1 MRETNMRGHRHISV
15 LLQEA
20 LDGLACDHPGLFF
33 DATVG
38 CGGHTAAIL
47 SQHPDNCVIGVDQD
61 QAALQIARE
70 RLEEFGD
77 RAALYHARHEA
88 FDRVAQ
94 EWAREHGVEL
104 PQFQGMLFDLG
115 VSSLQFDEAER
126 GFSFQR
132 SAWLDMRMDASTPP
146 TAETLTAY
154 TLVNTYEE
162 EALADVFFRYGEER
176 QSRRIARRIVEA
188 RAAAAI
194 ETTTELAQ
202 IVDRAIPKRFQ
213 QKGIHPATRVFQAI
227 RIEVNA
233 ELQALGDTLERAVAF
248 LAPEGRL
255 CVISFHSLEDRIVK
269 QTFARLA
276 KGCVCPP
283 ECPVCI
289 CGKTPQIRLIS
300 RKPITPSAEELQTNP
315 RSRSAKLRIVEKL

>member
-1 MRETNMRGHRHISV
+1 MQVNRHISV
-15 LLQEA
+15 LLQES
-20 LDGLACDHPGLFF
+20 LDGLECVNPGLFL

-47 SQHPDNCVIGVDQD
+47 AQHPENRVIGVDQD
-61 QAALQIARE
+61 RAALQIARE
-70 RLEEFGD
+70 RLQAFGS
-77 RAALYHARHEA
+77 RAMLYQSRYEA
-88 FDRVAQ
+88 FDRVAR
-94 EWAREHGVEL
+94 EWAQEQGVEL

-115 VSSLQFDEAER
+115 VSSLQFDDAER

-132 SAWLDMRMDASTPP
+132 SGWLDMRMDASAPP
-146 TAETLTAY
+146 TAGALTAY
-154 TLVNTYEE
+154 QVVNTYEE

-176 QSRRIARRIVEA
+176 QSRRIARKIVEA
-188 RAAAAI
+188 RAAAPI
-194 ETTTELAQ
+194 ETTTELAE
-202 IVDRAIPKRFQ
+202 IVDRAIPKKFQ

-227 RIEVNA
+227 RIEVNG
-233 ELQALGDTLERAVAF
+233 ELTELSGTLERAVAF
-248 LAPEGRL
+248 LAPTGRL

-276 KGCVCPP
+276 KGCECPP
-283 ECPVCI
+283 SCPVCI

-300 RKPITPSAEELQTNP
+300 KKPITPSDAELQANP